1 MTIRRRDFLKVAGAA
16 GLSGTLPRL
25 ARSADKP
32 GSDFG
37 SDFEDLGRKLMERAA
52 AFEVHIRNPH

>member
-25 ARSADKP
+25 ARSAESAGGEID
-32 GSDFG
+32 GEG
-37 SDFEDLGRKLMERAA
+37 EDAGE
-52 AFEVHIRNPH
+52 E